1 MNYLIR
7 CASWS
12 ALALQCSES
21 FLKNLITLREKE
33 RRKMSKN
40 EEDTEENFE
49 RSNKEELCM
58 LTLVFPDMV
67 GPTNIR
73 PCLTTVV
80 SYN

>member
-7 CASWS
+7 RASWS
-12 ALALQCSES
+12 TLALQCSES
-21 FLKNLITLREKE
+21 FLKNLITLRKKKE
-33 RRKMSKN
+33 MSKN
-40 EEDTEENFE
+40 EEDKKENFE
-49 RSNKEELCM
+49 RSNKELLM

>member
-1 MNYLIR
+1 
-7 CASWS
+7 
-12 ALALQCSES
+12 
-21 FLKNLITLREKE
+21 
-33 RRKMSKN
+33 MSKS
-40 EEDTEENFE
+40 EEDKKENLE
-49 RSNKEELCM
+49 RSNKELLM